1 MNDIAK
7 TAIYSL
13 NKYISLDLK
22 KAKSLD
28 NDYFHKKLI
37 LLRKK
42 SSRKFALFFDTIQTS
57 SSCFRFWNS
66 DEILKI
72 IEKVSKLN
80 LISFYNRYF
89 NKI

>member
-7 TAIYSL
+7 APIYSL

-28 NDYFHKKLI
+28 NDYFHKINFIK
-37 LLRKK
+37 KK

-57 SSCFRFWNS
+57 SSCLDFGILMRSPKLLKRF
-66 DEILKI
+66 L
-72 IEKVSKLN
+72 KLN
-80 LISFYNRYF
+80 LIFFLTRYF